1 MNEKIFT
8 GISMKQVHM
17 VLVVCVAQVLL
28 LSLVSSGNVY
38 AQDWAI
44 TRSWNSTNSASA
56 TPVRNAPN
64 VPSTLSIQ
72 LNTLLQQR
80 SALQQQVTVAQ
91 RCVKNN
97 TLNEVLR
104 DPEGNR
110 RVVPS
115 TDVINCL
122 RTLNGLNRLL
132 VSNQQAINNLN
143 QDAQFR
149 SLQIMR
155 KRDKATFD
163 KRQQAA
169 FGDQ

>member
-1 MNEKIFT
+1 MDNKILLKTFSKKV
-8 GISMKQVHM
+8 GMACGVF
-17 VLVVCVAQVLL
+17 VVQLL
-28 LSLVSSGNVY
+28 LLGFMSEDNLY

-44 TRSWNSTNSASA
+44 NRSWNSTNSASA
-56 TPVRNAPN
+56 TPVRNTPN

-80 SALQQQVTVAQ
+80 SAIQQQVTVAQ

-122 RTLNGLNRLL
+122 RTLNALNRLL

-143 QDAQFR
+143 QDAQFKA
-149 SLQIMR
+149 LQANR
-155 KRDKATFD
+155 LRE
-163 KRQQAA
+163 QAA
-169 FGDQ
+169 LKKRLKIITGEQ